1 MKLTGRG
8 NGKNSLSP
16 IDPEELLQNLQLTT
30 GKAAEFCDISRRQLC
45 YWTDKGIV
53 DTVEGDGEDYGEEG
67 ARRVYDFTALRRVL
81 LIKQLL
87 EQGRGLKRAT
97 REVESYLQ
105 LLHDEELKADADR
118 RQREDTLQR
127 QTERLEALA
136 DQVRTAVQRGRVTG
150 PEMQHL
156 SREVHYFLE
165 LMAYEESATLHLQED
180 VAAANQFRAMIDQLA
195 LHVDDTI
202 GDAPPGTR
210 RSMTAR

>member
-8 NGKNSLSP
+8 TGKNSLSP
-16 IDPEELLQNLQLTT
+16 IDPEELLMNLKLTT

-53 DTVEGDGEDYGEEG
+53 DTVEGDEEEFGEEG

-97 REVESYLQ
+97 REVESFLQ
-105 LLHDEELKADADR
+105 QMQEEGLKTDADR
-118 RQREDTLQR
+118 RTREDALQR
-127 QTERLEALA
+127 QTERLETIAE
-136 DQVRTAVQRGRVTG
+136 QVRSAVQRGRVSPTDLKQ
-150 PEMQHL
+150 M

-180 VAAANQFRAMIDQLA
+180 VSAANQFRSMIDQLS
-195 LHVDDTI
+195 LHIEDKIAD
-202 GDAPPGTR
+202 GPPGLR
-210 RSMTAR
+210 RVSR